1 MTNIFQLLFLS
12 FLLTSCSNKK
22 VEEFSVGKILTSH
35 GTILIWLYEDTPVH
49 RENFISLANEKYW
62 NDFTFNRVIKDFV
75 IQGGCPDTPA
85 GFAYSIHL
93 LKPEFREN
101 IRHTYGTFA
110 AGRDDNPKKL
120 SAGCQFYIVQDK
132 NGIARLD
139 DNYTAY
145 GKVFKGMDVVE
156 KIVKVETD
164 SMDKPIKDI
173 NLQVSIIMMSESAL
187 LEYGFKPPN

>member
-1 MTNIFQLLFLS
+1 MLKISQLLLLL
-12 FLLTSCSNKK
+12 FLLTSCSGLRT
-22 VEEFSVGKILTSH
+22 VQYSVGEILTSH
-35 GTILIWLYEDTPVH
+35 GSILIWLYDETPVH
-49 RENFISLANEKYW
+49 KENFIALANVGYW

-93 LKPEFREN
+93 LAPEFREK

-164 SMDKPIKDI
+164 SSDKPIKDI
-173 NLQVSIIMMSESAL
+173 NLQVSIILMSASEL
-187 LEYGFKPPN
+187 LANGFKPPN